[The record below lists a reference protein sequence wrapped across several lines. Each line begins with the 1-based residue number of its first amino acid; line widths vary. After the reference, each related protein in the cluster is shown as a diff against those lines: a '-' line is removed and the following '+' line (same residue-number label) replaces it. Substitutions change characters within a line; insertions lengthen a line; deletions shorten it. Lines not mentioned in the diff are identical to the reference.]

1 MRGATVTRGV
11 RAGTVAA
18 FAVTSAWAYATTL
31 TSAGP
36 ALSPHLTAGLPADYV
51 QLASGATGSVPELFA
66 VLAFVFALCL
76 FASGWRR
83 MRGRRDA

>member
-1 MRGATVTRGV
+1 MGMHALATGTILSLTVT
-11 RAGTVAA
+11 AA
-18 FAVTSAWAYATTL
+18 WAYTTAVTSAGTV
-31 TSAGP
+31 P
-36 ALSPHLTAGLPADYV
+36 APHLTGNLPADYL

-66 VLAFVFALCL
+66 VLAIVFALCL